1 MFIKFEKSIPGW
13 FLRRDLHPVLR
24 AAEQGDADRDA
35 DAGAVPQQLEQL
47 EAAGRDQEGGEGEG
61 EGREGQVRTGEER

>member
-1 MFIKFEKSIPGW
+1 M
-13 FLRRDLHPVLR
+13 LR